1 MKINGWA
8 AAALGMLAC
17 VAVPACGSDHVD
29 GGYPGAV
36 SGGGGFA
43 ESCRQ
48 FASCESCTPVSGC
61 GWCFDSNGVGEC
73 APDPDSCGTPA
84 FSWTWNASGCRVP
97 ADAGRPQ
104 VSQQE
109 DAGPTVIVDAGPVPV
124 DAELV
129 DVELGTA
136 DDGGV
141 DGSFDAGFLAL
152 VK

>member
-1 MKINGWA
+1 MKAMKINGWA

-17 VAVPACGSDHVD
+17 VAVPACASDHVEG
-29 GGYPGAV
+29 GGYNAV
-36 SGGGGFA
+36 GGGGGFV

-48 FASCESCTPVSGC
+48 FTSCESCTPVSGC

-73 APDPDSCGTPA
+73 APDPDSCSTPA

-104 VSQQE
+104 VSQE
-109 DAGPTVIVDAGPVPV
+109 DAGPTVVVDSGPVTV

-129 DVELGTA
+129 DAELVTA
-136 DDGGV
+136 DGGAV
-141 DGSFDAGFLAL
+141 DGSFDGPLGL
-152 VK
+152 K